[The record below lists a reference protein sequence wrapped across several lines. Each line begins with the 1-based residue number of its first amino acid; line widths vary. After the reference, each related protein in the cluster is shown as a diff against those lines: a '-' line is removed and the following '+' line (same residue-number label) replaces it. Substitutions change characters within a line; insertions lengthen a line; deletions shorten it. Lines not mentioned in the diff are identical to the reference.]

1 MGDILSQDDLDALL
15 GDLGDLFPAKTED
28 RRIHNMEAREI
39 EIEVSECASETLSQD
54 DIDRLLAEFSK

>member
-15 GDLGDLFPAKTED
+15 GDLGDLFPTKTED
-28 RRIHNMEAREI
+28 RRIPNMGLSDM
-39 EIEVSECASETLSQD
+39 EVEGQAPSETLSQD